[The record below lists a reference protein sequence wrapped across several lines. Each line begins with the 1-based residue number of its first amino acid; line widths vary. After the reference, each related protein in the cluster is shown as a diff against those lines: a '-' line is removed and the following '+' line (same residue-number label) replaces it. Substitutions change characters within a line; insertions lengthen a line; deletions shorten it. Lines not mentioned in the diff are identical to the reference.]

1 MYSRNRAER
10 KVTIF
15 TVTAAAFQTI
25 SVISS
30 TILKYEDHFKR
41 NH

>member
-10 KVTIF
+10 TIF